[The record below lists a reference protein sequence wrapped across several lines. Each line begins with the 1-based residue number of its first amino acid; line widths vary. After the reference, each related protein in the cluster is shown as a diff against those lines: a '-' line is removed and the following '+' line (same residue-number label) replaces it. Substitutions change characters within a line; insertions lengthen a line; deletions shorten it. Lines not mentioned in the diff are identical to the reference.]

1 MEGSFY
7 GIWFGEMGVLNDNK
21 RNDVECEESNLLY
34 VEIRLEEYDEKVY
47 DYENSVLIYVE
58 LYFLVVLIVES

>member
-1 MEGSFY
+1 
-7 GIWFGEMGVLNDNK
+7 MGVLNDNK